1 MALKLYY
8 HPFSSFCQK
17 VLVAL
22 YENGAAFERE
32 IVDLGDPEQSEALRR
47 LWPLRKFP
55 VLRDEERGLTI
66 PESSVIVA
74 YVERHHPGR
83 AKLIPD
89 DGDLAL
95 RVDALDRIFDNYVS
109 MSVTKVVVDRIR
121 PEGRRDPQGVE
132 EARALIESAYGLLDS
147 ELPAGGWAAGE
158 AFTLADCAAAPALF
172 YSNIVVP
179 FGRHSNLAAYY
190 QRLLERPSFARA
202 VDEARPY
209 RHLFPLEWPASY
221 G

>member
-179 FGRHSNLAAYY
+179 FGKHSNLAAYY
-190 QRLLERPSFARA
+190 ERLLERPSFARA